1 MEKLT
6 KKLELQKKIKLNWC
20 KKSNNLFSNLMRKNV
35 ITEDENNYFRINFKK
50 ATNLGKL
57 YLLPRSIYRRYR

>member
-35 ITEDENNYFRINFKK
+35 ITEDENNYFRINF
-50 ATNLGKL
+50 
-57 YLLPRSIYRRYR
+57 